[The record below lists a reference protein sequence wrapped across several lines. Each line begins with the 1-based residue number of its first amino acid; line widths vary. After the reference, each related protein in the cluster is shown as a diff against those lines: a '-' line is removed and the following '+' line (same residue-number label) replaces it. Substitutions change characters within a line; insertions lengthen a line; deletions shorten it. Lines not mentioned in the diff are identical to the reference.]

1 MTTRQR
7 IRRRNI
13 GILILLLAGLVGFSV
28 VEGVALPRQ
37 NQREAEYQAA
47 QNNPLTHDIA
57 RTAKFQTR
65 YMGDASKVGGL
76 FGSLPIGPIRSFAM
90 DPDVFT
96 VQINLDSSAPRAG
109 ADRDRAYL
117 YSATAAFAYI
127 DNLEAVI
134 YNEGSAAYRVTRED
148 LLAWYDTDTFSSL
161 TASNAAWKAAVQDKL
176 ADPEYAQR
184 AFRELFRESET
195 LSV

>member
-1 MTTRQR
+1 MKG
-7 IRRRNI
+7 RRLWKLDI
-13 GILILLLAGLVGFSV
+13 GVAVLLLVGLLAFAL
-28 VEGVALPRQ
+28 VEGAILPGQDR
-37 NQREAEYQAA
+37 RIERYEKA
-47 QNNPLTHDIA
+47 QQNPLTHDIA

-76 FGSLPIGPIRSFAM
+76 FGSLPIGPIRSFAL

-96 VQINLDSSAPRAG
+96 VQINLDSSAPRAE

-134 YNEGSAAYRVTRED
+134 FNEGSAAYRVTRED
-148 LLAWYDTDTFSSL
+148 LLAWYHTDTFSSF
-161 TASNAAWKAAVQDKL
+161 TASSAAWKTAVQDKL
-176 ADPEYAQR
+176 AEPEYAQR